1 MGLACGP
8 LPFVLGDKRKQKRRR
23 ELRPRT
29 PRECADFLFMK
40 IGTFS
45 GSPGEPRRCF
55 CFLLSLRAE
64 TRTKGSGRA
73 VDNFLGRIA
82 FFMRGHTAT
91 KVWPAGHLLSSHEER
106 RQRRA
111 KGSSLGAPGNF
122 VDFLFRKIDLNAA
135 TLSTDIKK
143 GLRPRAWSSCL
154 FSAPRPP

>member
-1 MGLACGP
+1 MMTTQTPGGLGPPCCMGVG
-8 LPFVLGDKRKQKRRR
+8 LGDSV
-23 ELRPRT
+23 P
-29 PRECADFLFMK
+29 ADFLFMK

-73 VDNFLGRIA
+73 VDVLFRRTA

-91 KVWPAGHLLSSHEER
+91 KVWPEGHLLSSHEER

-111 KGSSLGAPGNF
+111 KGVPPLGIPRQLAGFPKEKAGGRA
-122 VDFLFRKIDLNAA
+122 DAQPRLY
-135 TLSTDIKK
+135 TKK
-143 GLRPRAWSSCL
+143 GLPPRGLGWL
-154 FSAPRPP
+154 

>member
-1 MGLACGP
+1 MTTQTPGGLGPPCCMGVG
-8 LPFVLGDKRKQKRRR
+8 LGDSV
-23 ELRPRT
+23 P
-29 PRECADFLFMK
+29 ADFLFMK

-73 VDNFLGRIA
+73 VDVLFRRTA

-91 KVWPAGHLLSSHEER
+91 KVWPEGHLLSSHEER

-111 KGSSLGAPGNF
+111 KGVPPLGSPGSLPA
-122 VDFLFRKIDLNAA
+122 FLKRKPAGGRTPKPAYIQ
-135 TLSTDIKK
+135 KRGCRPE
-143 GLRPRAWSSCL
+143 GLDGYKIMGL
-154 FSAPRPP
+154 